1 MGAPE
6 AVRGGSPGASGPNP
20 YAPAPSAN
28 SFSVSTSGGAGA
40 RPYPVSYS
48 PSAYAPMGQ
57 MNPPPM
63 PPAGYRPA
71 PGPMAAPAQGAAAY
85 PQAQYASLSPAFAP
99 APEPAPNGSALPN
112 RARAGFAPAPGFGAP
127 LGSVPPSPNPS
138 RAGAEALARALGDAS
153 APLRPPVA
161 QMPGAVAPRSERRVL
176 QRPADL
182 RPGFAPQGQAGSNPY
197 SLVGQSPFAAPF
209 PAAPGPEV
217 GWTKLNQFQIDQ
229 AAPLPCPEFGAK
241 SAIIVDLKTQQALCS
256 KNADDVRSIA
266 SISKLMAAVVLAE
279 ADQPMDEKIPVT
291 KDDVDFIKGSSSRL
305 SVGAA
310 LTREQLFHIGLMSSE
325 NRAIHALSRN
335 YPGGLPKMI
344 LAMNVKA
351 HMLGMDSSIFYDP
364 TGLDARNKS
373 TAADLVKLVDY
384 ASNFPAIRR
393 FTTSL
398 SDNVNVLGRS
408 LHYSNSNKVVRE
420 GAYDVS
426 LQKTGYIREAGR
438 CMVVA
443 AEIAGNPYAVVI
455 LNSPTTM
462 TRYSD
467 FVAAN
472 DWIVSNAK
480 ALRKIQQQASL

>member
-1 MGAPE
+1 MGASE
-6 AVRGGSPGASGPNP
+6 AVRGGSHGASGPNP

-28 SFSVSTSGGAGA
+28 SFSVSTSGGPGGRA
-40 RPYPVSYS
+40 YPVSYS

-57 MNPPPM
+57 MNPPPT
-63 PPAGYRPA
+63 PPAGRRPA
-71 PGPMAAPAQGAAAY
+71 PAPMAARAPGASPY

-99 APEPAPNGSALPN
+99 APAPNGAGAPN
-112 RARAGFAPAPGFGAP
+112 RGRVESAPGPGFVAPFGAAP
-127 LGSVPPSPNPS
+127 DPAGPS
-138 RAGAEALARALGDAS
+138 RAGVEALARALGDAS
-153 APLRPPVA
+153 APPRPPVA
-161 QMPGAVAPRSERRVL
+161 QMRGEFPPRSERRVL

-197 SLVGQSPFAAPF
+197 SLVGQSPFAAPS
-209 PAAPGPEV
+209 PATPGPEV

-229 AAPLPCPEFGAK
+229 ETPLPCPEFGAK

-279 ADQPMDEKIPVT
+279 ADQPMDEKISVT
-291 KDDVDFIKGSSSRL
+291 KDDVDFIKGSGSRL

-420 GAYDVS
+420 GAYAVS